1 VSAHDSDPGRG
12 DVGEIER
19 LARRRREKVD
29 DLDLGRHHAV
39 RCGEWAATS
48 WQAESGRAFVAE
60 AEAIVRELDV
70 LLSTV
75 DEHGAALEGYARELD
90 DIRAAQ
96 AVLEQARSRA
106 EEARDRSSATLVV
119 LEAEAELQVDLPGV
133 STPADHRRLERSRL
147 ARELDDAVAEL
158 GAVGRRWA
166 ELVDRRHAAD
176 HRVMSALHGGGAV
189 GALDD
194 RADAARHVRSPEDAL
209 CVVSGT
215 TPFELAAL
223 LDEVPLLA
231 VLVGRASPEA
241 VREWWESLAVGVAVD
256 ADGFSAVQL
265 ALLAGA
271 PGLLGTLDGL
281 PPGARVRANALSARR
296 QIAEN
301 GRTIAEVLAD
311 PTRDGAMDGLVEAL
325 RRENEYLA
333 RAAALPPAVQ
343 LYTYDRAG
351 DRIVEMI
358 GDWDAPPERVYTYVP
373 GTFSEMAVFWAV
385 EGATQEVGDWLVE
398 NDGVDSVA
406 FVYKDGRFP
415 GGGGVVS
422 PTETMGFAPGILE
435 ANDQRFARES
445 GERLASF
452 QRGLHAD
459 PLFSSAST
467 SPTEVAVG
475 HSWGLAD
482 VLASEVVGAQY
493 DHVVSLAGAG
503 AVDDWQPD
511 PGTEYD
517 SLRYWDTLGLAQ
529 ATGGVYA
536 GRNPQSMV
544 VFEDHVFESDG
555 DRALD
560 WRSSVSERLDVMND
574 NHRLIASTDREN
586 REALGRLR
594 DELSSREVWPR

>member
-1 VSAHDSDPGRG
+1 VSAHDGDPGRG

-96 AVLEQARSRA
+96 AVLERARSRA
-106 EEARDRSSATLVV
+106 EEARDQSSATLVV
-119 LEAEAELQVDLPGV
+119 LEAEAELQIDLPGI
-133 STPADHRRLERSRL
+133 SATADHRRLERARL
-147 ARELDDAVAEL
+147 AREIDDAVADL

-176 HRVMSALHGGGAV
+176 HRLISALHGGGAV
-189 GALDD
+189 GALED
-194 RADAARHVRSPEDAL
+194 RAEAARHVRSPEDAL
-209 CVVSGT
+209 RVVSGT
-215 TPFELAAL
+215 TPFELVAL
-223 LDEVPLLA
+223 LEEVPLLA
-231 VLVGRASPEA
+231 VLIGRASPEA
-241 VREWWESLAVGVAVD
+241 VQEWWESLAVGAAVD
-256 ADGFSAVQL
+256 ADGFSAAQL

-281 PPGARVRANALSARR
+281 PPGARVRANGLAARR

-301 GRTIAEVLAD
+301 ERTIAGVLAD
-311 PTRDGAMDGLVEAL
+311 PVRDVAMDGLVEAL
-325 RRENEYLA
+325 RRENAYLA

-343 LYTYDRAG
+343 LYTYDRVG

-358 GDWDAPPERVYTYVP
+358 GDWEAPPERVYTYVP
-373 GTFSEMAVFWAV
+373 GTFSEMEDFWAV
-385 EGATQEVGDWLVE
+385 EGGVQEVGRWLE
-398 NDGVDSVA
+398 HGDEVDSVV

-415 GGGGVVS
+415 GGGGVVA
-422 PTETMGFAPGILE
+422 PTETMGFARGILE
-435 ANDQRFARES
+435 ANDPDLAHES
-445 GERLASF
+445 GNRLASF

-459 PLFSSAST
+459 PLFSSAP
-467 SPTEVAVG
+467 PTEVAIG

-482 VLASEVVGAQY
+482 VLASEVAGAQY

-511 PGTEYD
+511 PETEYD

-529 ATGGVYA
+529 ATGTVYA

-544 VFEDHVFESDG
+544 AFEDHVSESDG
-555 DRALD
+555 DRALGWD
-560 WRSSVSERLDVMND
+560 SSVSARLDVMSA
-574 NHRLIASTDREN
+574 NHGLIASTAEENQDTLGDLLGELRSIDTWDDR
-586 REALGRLR
+586 
-594 DELSSREVWPR
+594 